1 MAAGCNHG
9 YIVAHAIRFPKEPTM
24 PLEGLHHI
32 TAITGDAPRN
42 VDFYARLL
50 GLRLVKKTVNFDAP
64 DVYHLYYGDE
74 RGTPGSILTFFEFPG
89 AIPGRHGDGMVHTI
103 GWRVASQDALGFW
116 TARLADAGVPTQRDD
131 GGALRFADFEG
142 LRHELLAVDVADAP
156 LAAHAPDVPAEH
168 ALLGFHGVRAYA
180 SAPGASAPLLEALG
194 FTPSAAS
201 GRPERSDAGGPSD
214 WLLGGD
220 ERHAELRYEPPPA
233 ERGRTSAGT
242 VHHVAWSAADDDEL
256 RAYRE
261 RAVHAGAHAT
271 DIIDR
276 QYFHSVY
283 FREPSGIL
291 FELASRDIGFQYDE
305 PGDALGLALKLPPQ
319 YESRRAEL
327 ERRLTPLRNPRAP
340 VAS

>member
-1 MAAGCNHG
+1 
-9 YIVAHAIRFPKEPTM
+9 M

-103 GWRVASQDALGFW
+103 QWRVGSEEALGFW
-116 TARLADAGVPTQRDD
+116 AGRLADAGVAVERGAED
-131 GGALRFADFEG
+131 GGALRFADVEG
-142 LRHELLAVDVADAP
+142 LRHELLAVAVDDAP
-156 LAAHAPDVPAEH
+156 LAAQAPDVPPEH
-168 ALLGFHGVRAYA
+168 ALLGFRGVRAYA
-180 SAPGASAPLLEALG
+180 SAPGRSAPLLEALG
-194 FTPSAAS
+194 FAP
-201 GRPERSDAGGPSD
+201 GAGGDGSVWRLD
-214 WLLGGD
+214 GD
-220 ERHAELRYEPPPA
+220 ERHAELRYEPPPG

-242 VHHVAWSAADDDEL
+242 IHHIAWSAADDDEL

-305 PGDALGLALKLPPQ
+305 PEEALGLALKLPPQ

-327 ERRLTPLRNPRAP
+327 ERRLTPLQNPRAP
-340 VAS
+340 VVS